1 MVRAYILAVDDHLPN
16 LIVLEALLGE
26 LNVKT
31 TKALS
36 GQEALI
42 SSKNALI
49 KSSNRLIWCLW
60 TFKCRL
66 CQALILLARSAL

>member
-1 MVRAYILAVDDHLPN
+1 MRIQWSRLTCLAVDDHLPN

-36 GQEALI
+36 GQ
-42 SSKNALI
+42 KP
-49 KSSNRLIWCLW
+49 
-60 TFKCRL
+60 
-66 CQALILLARSAL
+66 

>member
-1 MVRAYILAVDDHLPN
+1 LAVDDHLPN

-36 GQEALI
+36 GQEALSI
-42 SSKNALI
+42 IQK
-49 KSSNRLIWCLW
+49 RLEHDEKPFDLCLW
-60 TFKCRL
+60 IFKCL
-66 CQALILLARSAL
+66 SCQD

>member
-1 MVRAYILAVDDHLPN
+1 LSNQPIFEQEHEPSMVKAYIFAVDDHLPN

-36 GQEALI
+36 GQ
-42 SSKNALI
+42 KP
-49 KSSNRLIWCLW
+49 
-60 TFKCRL
+60 
-66 CQALILLARSAL
+66 